1 MNDHLLAPVRGD
13 DIDEAWKGSATRYP
27 WSYRVQVVIPHLDTP
42 EPVELAVDLW
52 RRQTVRP
59 FICVIDLGSLD
70 KHRERLAALQAD
82 DVEIH
87 YLRGHGY
94 RHPSEPC
101 SVAQDLALARC
112 QSDHQFNT
120 HSDVFP
126 RRRDL
131 LEWFVNQCTA
141 ETPVVGYEISDRDH
155 VKGLQADVWRGM
167 VGHTATA
174 LHVPTIKRHG
184 ITWDYERA
192 LIDGHGISRT
202 NLSDFDTE
210 IGFNLLCRR
219 AGIVPRIVGTERNG
233 VRTHDE
239 NIDHVRSFGSSKQYA
254 PNHHGK
260 ASKWMADAMRD
271 GVYRLREWTAAARDE
286 GAK

>member
-1 MNDHLLAPVRGD
+1 MTDHFLAPVRGED
-13 DIDEAWKGSATRYP
+13 DIDEAWKGSGKRYP
-27 WSYRVQVVIPHLDTP
+27 WSYRVQVVIPHMDTP
-42 EPVELAVDLW
+42 EPVELAVELW
-52 RRQTVRP
+52 RSQTVRP
-59 FICVIDLGSLD
+59 FICIVDLGSLD
-70 KHRERLAALQAD
+70 CHRERIAALQSD

-101 SVAQDLALARC
+101 SVAQDIALARC
-112 QSDHQFNT
+112 QQEHQFCT

-131 LEWFVNQCTA
+131 LESFIKQCNA
-141 ETPVVGYEISDRDH
+141 DAPVVGYEISSRDH
-155 VKGLQADVWRGM
+155 VKGLQADVWPGM
-167 VGHTATA
+167 VGHTATV
-174 LHVPTIKRHG
+174 LHVPTIKQQG

-192 LIDGHGISRT
+192 LLDGHGISRT

-219 AGIVPRIVGTERNG
+219 AGITPVIVGTERNG
-233 VRTHDE
+233 VRTLDD
-239 NIDHVRSFGSSKQYA
+239 NIDHIRSFGSSKQYS

-260 ASKWMADAMRD
+260 ASKWMTDGMREAAE
-271 GVYRLREWTAAARDE
+271 RLQEWQASEVT
-286 GAK
+286 G